1 MPSKCASRISFTYLS
16 PHLHLF
22 TGATLCCRIAPNRA
36 TKTRREWTHV
46 VAHRCHVSRHSLPRE
61 LAAAPARRLLA
72 PGRALTLRS
81 KRARRTRAPRQVPT
95 RRQRRARALCRREA
109 EAELAEKPQQ
119 RAVGAPRRAVW
130 PAVGRRVGRRVRVV
144 RPPTGDLG
152 ER

>member
-72 PGRALTLRS
+72 PGRALTLRA

-95 RRQRRARALCRREA
+95 RRQRRSGAARAGAGALPTTRGRGRAGGEA
-109 EAELAEKPQQ
+109 AA
-119 RAVGAPRRAVW
+119 AVRSAAPGCVW
-130 PAVGRRVGRRVRVV
+130 PAEG
-144 RPPTGDLG
+144 
-152 ER
+152 